1 MPCILKVNKSMLK
14 FSRNKLVSI
23 YRNDSEIL
31 SVHGILDD
39 DIYSLEI
46 DVDIRISDLKF
57 LSIDGKWNRYTTPD
71 CPRAIPVIQEAVG
84 FCIDDEVAQKIN
96 KIIGRKA
103 CRHFAN
109 LLNECC
115 DAAKEAAKIVKWED
129 AKANQTDLTFEEFL
143 AGETRESLDHGVIQ
157 SVHIEEK
164 PVRHEEKPLKNDK
177 ISSGGYIIDLH
188 VHTSPASPCSS
199 APENQA
205 IEEAKRIGL
214 DAICLTDHNY
224 VWKTENIE
232 DLKQKH
238 GFLVFRGNEITTD
251 QGDILVFGM
260 NKDIKGI
267 IKLQNLKKEVLK
279 ADGFMIAA
287 HPFRGFLVFGAEQL
301 GLTTEKAMARSL
313 FKWVDAV
320 EVLNGKVTEKENN
333 LASEVTTRL
342 GLLATGGSDAHEVYE
357 VGQYATRFYSP
368 IKDEK
373 DLINA
378 LRSGNY
384 SPVAFREDR

>member
-1 MPCILKVNKSMLK
+1 MLK

-71 CPRAIPVIQEAVG
+71 CPRAISVIQEAVG
-84 FCIDDEVAQKIN
+84 FCIDDEVTQKIN

-143 AGETRESLDHGVIQ
+143 AGETRESLNHGVTQ

-267 IKLQNLKKEVLK
+267 IKLQNLKQEVLK

-357 VGQYATRFYSP
+357 IGRYATRFSSP

>member
-1 MPCILKVNKSMLK
+1 MKVNKTMLK

-71 CPRAIPVIQEAVG
+71 CPRAISVIQEAVG
-84 FCIDDEVAQKIN
+84 FCIDDEIAQKIN

-115 DAAKEAAKIVKWED
+115 DAAKEAAKIAKWED

-143 AGETRESLDHGVIQ
+143 AGETRESLDHGVTQ

-224 VWKTENIE
+224 VWNTENIE

-301 GLTTEKAMARSL
+301 GLTTENAMARSL

-357 VGQYATRFYSP
+357 VGRYATRFSSP

-373 DLINA
+373 DMINA

>member
-1 MPCILKVNKSMLK
+1 MLK

-39 DIYSLEI
+39 DIYGLEI

-143 AGETRESLDHGVIQ
+143 AGETRESLDHGVTQ

-164 PVRHEEKPLKNDK
+164 PVRHEKKPLKNDK

-224 VWKTENIE
+224 VWNTENIE

-287 HPFRGFLVFGAEQL
+287 HPFRGFLVFGAEKL

-357 VGQYATRFYSP
+357 VGQYATRFSSP

>member
-1 MPCILKVNKSMLK
+1 M
-14 FSRNKLVSI
+14 
-23 YRNDSEIL
+23 
-31 SVHGILDD
+31 
-39 DIYSLEI
+39 
-46 DVDIRISDLKF
+46 
-57 LSIDGKWNRYTTPD
+57 
-71 CPRAIPVIQEAVG
+71 G

-157 SVHIEEK
+157 SIHIEEK

-199 APENQA
+199 VTENQA

-224 VWKTENIE
+224 VWNTENIE

-301 GLTTEKAMARSL
+301 GLTTENAMARSL

-320 EVLNGKVTEKENN
+320 EVLNGQDTEKENN

-357 VGQYATRFYSP
+357 VGRYATRFSSP

>member
-1 MPCILKVNKSMLK
+1 MLK

-143 AGETRESLDHGVIQ
+143 AGETREPLDHGVTQ

-164 PVRHEEKPLKNDK
+164 PVRHKEKPLKNDK

-279 ADGFMIAA
+279 ADGFMIVA

-333 LASEVTTRL
+333 FASEVTTRL

-357 VGQYATRFYSP
+357 VGQYATRFSSP

>member
-1 MPCILKVNKSMLK
+1 MLK

-143 AGETRESLDHGVIQ
+143 AGETRESLDHGVTQ
-157 SVHIEEK
+157 SVYIEEK

-342 GLLATGGSDAHEVYE
+342 GLLATGGSDAHEVDE
-357 VGQYATRFYSP
+357 VGRYATRFSSP

-378 LRSGNY
+378 LKSGNY

>member
-1 MPCILKVNKSMLK
+1 MLK

-115 DAAKEAAKIVKWED
+115 DAAKEVAKIVKWED

-143 AGETRESLDHGVIQ
+143 AVETRESLDHGVTQ

-164 PVRHEEKPLKNDK
+164 PVRHKEKPLKNDK
-177 ISSGGYIIDLH
+177 ISSGGYIIDL
-188 VHTSPASPCSS
+188 SF
-199 APENQA
+199 
-205 IEEAKRIGL
+205 
-214 DAICLTDHNY
+214 
-224 VWKTENIE
+224 
-232 DLKQKH
+232 LK
-238 GFLVFRGNEITTD
+238 D
-251 QGDILVFGM
+251 
-260 NKDIKGI
+260 
-267 IKLQNLKKEVLK
+267 
-279 ADGFMIAA
+279 
-287 HPFRGFLVFGAEQL
+287 
-301 GLTTEKAMARSL
+301 
-313 FKWVDAV
+313 
-320 EVLNGKVTEKENN
+320 
-333 LASEVTTRL
+333 
-342 GLLATGGSDAHEVYE
+342 
-357 VGQYATRFYSP
+357 
-368 IKDEK
+368 
-373 DLINA
+373 
-378 LRSGNY
+378 
-384 SPVAFREDR
+384 